1 MASSIEIANRAL
13 TKLGAARIISFGDD
27 NKQARAVQS
36 MFDIVRDSEL
46 RAHIWSFAIK
56 RTSLAALSTTPD
68 WGYTYEYQVPSDL
81 VRILQVND
89 IYGGP
94 SFEDYRNQSVAEYSL
109 EGNKI
114 LTDFAAPLKIRY
126 IARIEDTAQWDA
138 TFIEAF
144 ACRLAMEMAEDLT
157 QSNTKR
163 ELAQREYEQALRTAI
178 RSGGLETP
186 PQALPDNTWV
196 LSRL

>member
-163 ELAQREYEQALRTAI
+163 ELAQREYDQALRMAI
-178 RSGGLETP
+178 KSGGLETP